1 MARRQI
7 IIRSTFAK
15 TLDQKFRVG
24 QSVYYTTSFGNGVEV
39 PGVIL
44 GVDKKDGDLVYDVQI
59 EGTSIYRGQSKWGYE
74 DQFRPRAHDAARD
87 GIGSPEEIAY
97 GVGYH
102 ALRTDPCPYVAPELK
117 AAWAKGRAKAK
128 LNEKF
133 SSNARRGEYPVGPGS
148 KKTGFTPPRVRQD
161 AGDARDF
168 NSEKGWIAKIFAPN
182 GKVVT
187 QSDPFIKQ
195 EKAEAWLRLQLS
207 KVQNAGLQATGRVF
221 NGFFDP
227 SQFQGATP

>member
-24 QSVYYTTSFGNGVEV
+24 QPVYYATSFGSGVEV
-39 PGVIL
+39 PGTII
-44 GVDKKDGDLVYDVQI
+44 GVGKENGDVVYDVQI
-59 EGTSIYRGQSKWGYE
+59 EGTSRYRDQSKWGYE
-74 DQFRPRAHDAARD
+74 DQFRPRSHDTVLD
-87 GIGSPEEIAY
+87 GVGSPEEIAY
-97 GVGYH
+97 GIGYH
-102 ALRTDPCPYVAPELK
+102 AMRSDPCPYVDPVLK

-148 KKTGFTPPRVRQD
+148 KKTGFDPPRVRQSD
-161 AGDARDF
+161 SKDF
-168 NSEKGWIAKIFAPN
+168 NSELGWIAKIFAPN

-207 KVQNAGLQATGRVF
+207 KAQNAGLRATGRVF

-227 SQFQGATP
+227 SQLQGA

>member
-7 IIRSTFAK
+7 IIRNTFAK
-15 TLDQKFRVG
+15 TLDQKFRPG
-24 QSVYYTTSFGNGVEV
+24 QKVYYSTSFGNGVEV
-39 PGVIL
+39 PGTIL
-44 GVDKKDGDLVYDVQI
+44 GVGKEKGDTVYDVQI
-59 EGTSIYRGQSKWGYE
+59 EGTSIYRGKSKWGYE
-74 DQFRPRAHDAARD
+74 DQFRPRTDDSSKD

-102 ALRTDPCPYVAPELK
+102 AQRSDGCPYVAPELK
-117 AAWAKGRAKAK
+117 AAWARGRAKAK

-133 SSNARRGEYPVGPGS
+133 SSNARMGEYPVGPGS

-168 NSEKGWIAKIFAPN
+168 NSEQGWIAKIFAPN

-207 KVQNAGLQATGRVF
+207 KAQNAGIRASGRVF

-227 SQFQGATP
+227 SSLSTA